1 MQWICSSK
9 GVSRKWK
16 CPSGALAHRGR
27 ICSWAWWQEPAGR
40 ISSVSWA
47 SDMPWLR
54 VKDSFTSC
62 WILMKYLKIN
72 DRGKKEKIR
81 SRQLYKFSA
90 VTEGES
96 VQPKPHS
103 LRSENFI
110 FISEVTQSCPTLCD
124 PMDSSLPGS
133 SIHGIFQARVLE
145 WVAISFSRGS
155 SRPKD
160 RTRVSLIAG
169 RRFTVW
175 ATRESLA

>member
-81 SRQLYKFSA
+81 SRHLYKFSA

-133 SIHGIFQARVLE
+133 SIHGIFQARVPE
-145 WVAISFSRGS
+145 WVAVSFSRYYVWKILKMTKKK
-155 SRPKD
+155 KD
-160 RTRVSLIAG
+160 
-169 RRFTVW
+169 W
-175 ATRESLA
+175 N